1 MPKTVILHLQNEDP
15 IVAEVDELPGASDTM
30 VKLSSVRLL
39 DGKNVQ
45 FVTPGAIG
53 FMFPLHRI
61 SFIEVMSGEEEQRE
75 VVDFFRE

>member
-1 MPKTVILHLQNEDP
+1 MAKTIIVHLLNEDP
-15 IVAEVDELPGASDTM
+15 IVAEVEELPGPTDTT
-30 VKLSSVRLL
+30 VRLSSVRLL